1 MLTFRY
7 TCGYALLFG
16 LMACINRYAVWLGLP
31 PVSIHQWRQADG
43 AAIAWHY
50 AQRPD
55 FSEIM
60 ICNLFQTGDAHAV
73 GELPLLYWMAGLIAH
88 YAGGPAYPLR
98 WIGLLLLVAGGWAFG
113 WAVLQLTKR
122 PAVAALGASLLLT
135 SPILAY
141 YGPSFLPD
149 APAFCCILAMIACLF
164 RAEQRQSKG
173 WLFVASLLAALA
185 ILLKLSMA
193 IVPLALAI
201 TWGLGKWRRQWPP
214 NSLWGSRWPP
224 VALAGVASIV
234 LGFRWWIAE
243 YNALHHATYFLA
255 STRPIWHYDW
265 PFIRETMLMVGR
277 TGLPVYASAGLYMV
291 GLGSLWLSVKHWKTT
306 PFAIRTIFVFAVLGS
321 AAYFLLWFRMF
332 REHDYYAICLLAIPV
347 LLLLNGAR
355 LVALRLAEKHTIY
368 ALGLCLLLGM
378 WHNQYV
384 LSKRLHLAFHP
395 ASSLNLPPDA
405 FLSPNRLTEAGIPE
419 SAKVLCPQDPSPNIA
434 LLALQRH
441 GWTAYNFGDRITAD
455 TLRKYHVN
463 FGLSHLALRDT
474 ALYSPMYRQFFPIK
488 IFDGGGWYLYR
499 RAAVR

>member
-1 MLTFRY
+1 MPTLRY
-7 TCGYALLFG
+7 TCAYTLLFG
-16 LMACINRYAVWLGLP
+16 FMAFANRYAVWLGLP
-31 PVSIHQWRQADG
+31 PTSIHQWRQADG
-43 AAIAWHY
+43 AAIVWHY

-60 ICNLFQTGDAHAV
+60 VCNLFQMGDAHAV

-88 YAGGPAYPLR
+88 HADWPTHPLR
-98 WIGLLLLVAGGWAFG
+98 WIGLLLLFAGCWAFG
-113 WAVLQLTKR
+113 WAILQLGR
-122 PAVAALGASLLLT
+122 CPVMAVLGAGLMLT
-135 SPILAY
+135 SPILTY

-149 APAFCCILAMIACLF
+149 APAFCLILMMMACLF
-164 RAEQRQSKG
+164 RAEQRQSEL
-173 WLFVASLLAALA
+173 WFCAAALAATLA

-201 TWGLGKWRRQWPP
+201 TWGLGKWKRQWPP
-214 NSLWGSRWPP
+214 DSLWNSRWPL
-224 VALAGVASIV
+224 VAITGVAGTV

-255 STRPIWHYDW
+255 STRPVWHYDW
-265 PFIRETMLMVGR
+265 PFIRETMVMVGR
-277 TGLPVYASAGLYMV
+277 TGLPVYASAGLYLAC
-291 GLGSLWLSVKHWKTT
+291 LGSLWLSIKHWKAT
-306 PFAIRTIFVFAVLGS
+306 PFVVRNVLVFTVLGG
-321 AAYFLLWFRMF
+321 AGYFLLWFRMF
-332 REHDYYAICLLAIPV
+332 REHDYYAICLLTIPA

-355 LVALRLAEKHTIY
+355 LAMLRLAEKYIMY
-368 ALGLCLLLGM
+368 ALGLCLLLGI
-378 WHNQYV
+378 WHNHYV

-405 FLSPNRLTEAGIPE
+405 FLLPNRLTEAGISP

-455 TLRKYHVN
+455 TLHKYHSN

-474 ALYSPMYRQFFPIK
+474 TLYSPLYRQFFPAK
-488 IFDGGGWYLYR
+488 VFDGEGWYLYGR
-499 RAAVR
+499 SAIR